1 MGIFQSLR
9 GTVTLE
15 LTSGSIEQSLAHL
28 MKQGITLLN
37 VQIKDELT
45 ASFQIDRRDFR
56 SVRAIA
62 QRKGN
67 QLSVIHRSGIYWN
80 LKSLLRRPL
89 VLGMAVLLLF
99 SLILPRVVLFVQVEG
114 NDSVPTRKILEAAA
128 ESGIRLGAWGREV
141 RSEKMK
147 NALLSAIPELQW
159 AGVNTYGS
167 VAVIT
172 VRERSAEESVA
183 KDAEISSIVAARDGV
198 ILSCTVTA
206 GNGLCHIGQAVREGE
221 TLISAYTDCGLC
233 ITANRAEG
241 EIFAMTGRT
250 FRALMPSDGLK
261 RVAVTAE
268 NSKISLLI
276 GKKRINFYKGS
287 GIYDASC
294 VKMYSKYV
302 LTLPGGFKLPVI
314 LVRETILTCDTT
326 VEAIG
331 DAEKLLQNFA
341 TSYLQ
346 GQMVAGT
353 IDHRQ
358 ETIRSI
364 NGAWELTGRY
374 ICREM
379 IGKRQQ
385 EQIGVVP

>member
-37 VQIKDELT
+37 VRIRDELT

-56 SVRAIA
+56 SVRAIT
-62 QRKGN
+62 QRKGDR
-67 QLSVIHRSGIYWN
+67 LSVIHRSGIYWN

-172 VRERSAEESVA
+172 VRER
-183 KDAEISSIVAARDGV
+183 
-198 ILSCTVTA
+198 
-206 GNGLCHIGQAVREGE
+206 
-221 TLISAYTDCGLC
+221 
-233 ITANRAEG
+233 
-241 EIFAMTGRT
+241 
-250 FRALMPSDGLK
+250 
-261 RVAVTAE
+261 
-268 NSKISLLI
+268 
-276 GKKRINFYKGS
+276 
-287 GIYDASC
+287 
-294 VKMYSKYV
+294 
-302 LTLPGGFKLPVI
+302 
-314 LVRETILTCDTT
+314 
-326 VEAIG
+326 
-331 DAEKLLQNFA
+331 
-341 TSYLQ
+341 
-346 GQMVAGT
+346 
-353 IDHRQ
+353 
-358 ETIRSI
+358 
-364 NGAWELTGRY
+364 
-374 ICREM
+374 
-379 IGKRQQ
+379 
-385 EQIGVVP
+385 